1 MLILRIILKT
11 ALLPVM
17 LILMTL
23 KAIVS
28 ICLELSSFVLGA
40 LMLFATGSLIYMI
53 ITKDWNQVLI
63 LFLMDVAL
71 VAVGTCAGIIETL
84 IDAAIQAVACI

>member
-23 KAIVS
+23 EAIVS